1 MLTIAL
7 FAEFAKGG
15 NYDGVNMKN
24 PQSETIRIEQPAY
37 LLGGAAVQA
46 LREN

>member
-1 MLTIAL
+1 MLTNAL
-7 FAEFAKGG
+7 FVEFAKGG
-15 NYDGVNMKN
+15 KHDGVNMKN
-24 PQSETIRIEQPAY
+24 PQSENIRIEQPAY